1 MNDFNNFCGEI
12 GDIEM
17 ELIVIKV
24 KVEKNILNIEEKF
37 VELCDCVEKLYIKIF

>member
-1 MNDFNNFCGEI
+1 MKDFNNFCGEI

-24 KVEKNILNIEEKF
+24 NVVKNILDIKEKF
-37 VELCDCVEKLYIKIF
+37 VELCECVEMLYVKIF